1 MAVTEELECDP
12 SEIVSP
18 VGDFVTLVGA
28 FLAGLFPVVLNWYT
42 LENGPSKTGIESVV
56 GIIAFMCSIA
66 VFIAAGVVLVQ
77 RFRSAC
83 FRTAH
88 SPGWIYFAG
97 AIVIFMASVLGL
109 VVTPSF
115 RGVSYGIGAGLI
127 LELFA
132 AAWIGIGALLK
143 F

>member
-1 MAVTEELECDP
+1 MVATEELACDP

-28 FLAGLFPVVLNWYT
+28 FLAGLFPIVLNWYT
-42 LENGPSKTGIESVV
+42 LEKGPAKLGIETVV
-56 GIIAFMCSIA
+56 GIIAFMCAIA
-66 VFIAAGVVLVQ
+66 VFIASAVILIQ

-83 FRTAH
+83 FRTAK
-88 SPGWIYFAG
+88 SPGWIYFSG
-97 AIVIFMASVLGL
+97 AMVIFMVSVLGL

-115 RGVSYGIGAGLI
+115 HGVVYGIGAGI
-127 LELFA
+127 VLELFT

>member
-1 MAVTEELECDP
+1 MVATEELECDP

-18 VGDFVTLVGA
+18 VGDFVTLIGA

-42 LENGPSKTGIESVV
+42 LDGAPAKPGIETVV

-66 VFIAAGVVLVQ
+66 VFIAAGIILIQ

-97 AIVIFMASVLGL
+97 ASVIFMASVLGL
-109 VVTPSF
+109 VVTPSYH
-115 RGVSYGIGAGLI
+115 GVAYGIGAGLI

-132 AAWIGIGALLK
+132 AAWVGIGALLK